1 METSTL
7 VSIVLSSHDAHWYKR
22 IEWALLRDA
31 FYCRH
36 SHTFLSN
43 SLPLSLT
50 VYLSLSLLSACPV
63 NLSVFLPVCLS
74 ACLSVCMS
82 ASVIVY
88 ILPLSTYRLSLS
100 LPVSFSLSPSLALAL
115 FSFSTCPSPFSSR
128 IQSQY
133 LSHYIAF
140 TPSSPPPQP
149 ITTLPPVPPHII
161 LTATVLR
168 LW

>member
-7 VSIVLSSHDAHWYKR
+7 ESIVLNSHDAHWYKR
-22 IEWALLRDA
+22 IEWGLLRDA

-50 VYLSLSLLSACPV
+50 ILSLALSLLSACPV

-88 ILPLSTYRLSLS
+88 LLPLSTYRLSLS
-100 LPVSFSLSPSLALAL
+100 IPVSFSLSPSLALAL
-115 FSFSTCPSPFSSR
+115 FSFSTCPSSFSSWT
-128 IQSQY
+128 QSQY
-133 LSHYIAF
+133 LSPYIAF
-140 TPSSPPPQP
+140 TVS
-149 ITTLPPVPPHII
+149 IFLPLSLPLP
-161 LTATVLR
+161 LR
-168 LW
+168 RNQSQHYGLYHHT